1 MGIKWRYV
9 MEDEKQAY
17 NFASTLTKVYSLRSN
32 IQQRFGFTLAEVLI
46 TLGIIGVVAVIV
58 MPAVITNIQGHV
70 KAERV
75 NNIQH
80 KFSKSMDTMRT
91 SSGLTGYN
99 STMDLVTELQKYLKL
114 AKVCDNNDLKSCW
127 PTDKVI
133 LENGKEWEISK
144 TKQGKHLKMM
154 NLDGQEWDDT
164 VGIIT
169 ADGTPMI
176 LSYNKQCSIDENKS
190 ITWSGSNSSSNGCIA
205 AVFDWNG
212 ARNPNKFR
220 EDVIAFNANGLGSSC
235 AVEVEGTCFSAPFT
249 PTPVTKAE
257 CEELKDSLGIL
268 YYCNSDSDYWVGA
281 VKQCGGRQN
290 MPTVGMLSKLAKYLY
305 NTNRLKEF
313 DLTLDTSKVASAGLS
328 DEFIIWSNAIQAA
341 EHNSIPNAFARYYYS
356 EGTVSQKPTTDTSS
370 IQAVCLVD

>member
-1 MGIKWRYV
+1 
-9 MEDEKQAY
+9 MENKKQAY
-17 NFASTLTKVYSLRSN
+17 NFASTLTEVYSLRSN
-32 IQQRFGFTLAEVLI
+32 IQQCFGFTLAEVLI
-46 TLGIIGVVAVIV
+46 TLGIIGVVAVII
-58 MPAVITNIQGHV
+58 MPALITNIQGHV

-80 KFSKSMDTMRT
+80 KFSKSMDGMRT

-99 STMDLVTELQKYLKL
+99 STMDFVTELQKYLKL
-114 AKVCDNNDLKSCW
+114 AKVCDNNNLRSCW

-154 NLDGQEWDDT
+154 NLNGQEWDDT

-235 AVEVEGTCFSAPFT
+235 AIELEGACFSAPFT
-249 PTPVTKAE
+249 PTPITKAE

-268 YYCNSDSDYWVGA
+268 YYCNSDYDYWAGA
-281 VKQCGGRQN
+281 VKQCGGIQS
-290 MPTVGMLSKLAKYLY
+290 MPTVAKLSKLAKYLY
-305 NTNRLKEF
+305 NTNRLNEF
-313 DLTLDTSKVASAGLS
+313 DLTLDTSKTASAGLS
-328 DEFIIWSNAIQAA
+328 DEFIIWSNALQAVD
-341 EHNSIPNAFARYYYS
+341 SSSLPRAFARHYYS
-356 EGTVSQKPTTDTSS
+356 DGTISLQPTINSSS

>member
-1 MGIKWRYV
+1 
-9 MEDEKQAY
+9 MEDKKQAY
-17 NFASTLTKVYSLRSN
+17 NFASTLTDVYSLRSN
-32 IQQRFGFTLAEVLI
+32 IQDCFGFTLAEVLI
-46 TLGIIGVVAVIV
+46 TLGIIGVVAVII
-58 MPAVITNIQGHV
+58 MPALITNIQGHV

-80 KFSKSMDTMRT
+80 KFSKSMDGMRT

-99 STMDLVTELQKYLKL
+99 STMDFVTELQKYLKL
-114 AKVCDNNDLKSCW
+114 AKVCDNNNLRSCW

-144 TKQGKHLKMM
+144 TQQGKHLKMM

-235 AVEVEGTCFSAPFT
+235 AIELEGACFSAPFT

-257 CEELKDSLGIL
+257 CEELKDSLESS
-268 YYCNSDSDYWVGA
+268 YYCNSDYDYWLGA
-281 VKQCGGRQN
+281 VKQCGGKQN
-290 MPTVGMLSKLAKYLY
+290 MPSIGQLARLARYLY
-305 NTNRLKEF
+305 NADILR
-313 DLTLDTSKVASAGLS
+313 DYGLTLDTSKAASAGLS
-328 DEFIIWSNAIQAA
+328 DEFIIWGNYALHQGNTGSPHVAV
-341 EHNSIPNAFARYYYS
+341 ARYFYS
-356 EGTVSQKPTTDTSS
+356 EGTELLRPGVDDSY